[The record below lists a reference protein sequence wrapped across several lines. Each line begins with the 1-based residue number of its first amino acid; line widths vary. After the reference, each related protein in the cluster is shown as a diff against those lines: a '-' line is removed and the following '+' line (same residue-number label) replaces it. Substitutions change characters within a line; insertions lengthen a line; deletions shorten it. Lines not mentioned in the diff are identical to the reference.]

1 MPITCIKSAR
11 SAASVLDNLPACCS
25 RRCHSRLPSSPK
37 RPIAAGTPCAW
48 GRRSKQVEPEA
59 SGGRRKTPVTTP
71 RGRDADAGGAAVAG
85 AECISAANWG
95 GRVAVA
101 WQLLMK
107 SGCAATGAGIPGKAG
122 ARAGR
127 GGASVGKMKRKYCL
141 NAEALS
147 SVDGAERAAA
157 APRPRPVADAAAA
170 DFLRPRL
177 LNTSALIA
185 MQQQLESAGGGG
197 VDAAAAVMQ
206 VLQELGFDAST
217 CAWVCQQVRRP
228 KLVPVTARA

>member
-1 MPITCIKSAR
+1 MRTR
-11 SAASVLDNLPACCS
+11 
-25 RRCHSRLPSSPK
+25 
-37 RPIAAGTPCAW
+37 
-48 GRRSKQVEPEA
+48 
-59 SGGRRKTPVTTP
+59 
-71 RGRDADAGGAAVAG
+71 
-85 AECISAANWG
+85 
-95 GRVAVA
+95 
-101 WQLLMK
+101 
-107 SGCAATGAGIPGKAG
+107 
-122 ARAGR
+122 GR
-127 GGASVGKMKRKYCL
+127 GGGGFSRKNKTKIL
-141 NAEALS
+141 FDAESLS

-177 LNTSALIA
+177 LHTSALIA
-185 MQQQLESAGGGG
+185 MQQQLEGAGGGG